1 MHCVKAG
8 FQEAQKTKEFLSS
21 KDYLDRD
28 HKITKTSAGVLF
40 PVRKEALKALKSQK
54 ISILE
59 KKLEKMDKQE
69 KEDLSKFFTKKEIEE
84 FPSSFDMIGETII
97 IEIPEILEKKE
108 EKIAEIFLKNNKK
121 TKTVLKKAGVFEGEF
136 RTRKLKFLAG
146 INTKE
151 AVYRENNV
159 MIKLNLEKVYFS
171 SRLSTERKRI
181 AQQVKAGEEILV
193 MFSGCAPYPLVLAK
207 NTDAK
212 MIYSVEINP
221 AAHKYAEEN
230 VKLNKAPNI
239 RLFNGDVKEIVP
251 EINKKFDRI
260 LMPLPK
266 SAEDFLDIAF
276 LEAKKGTII
285 HFYDFQREDK
295 IPEATIEKIDKACRR
310 NKLKYRILNVVKCG
324 QYAPREFRVC
334 VDFQML

>member
-1 MHCVKAG
+1 MYCIKAS
-8 FQEAQKTKEFLSS
+8 FQEAQKTKKFLSS
-21 KDYLDRD
+21 EDYLDRER
-28 HKITKTSAGVLF
+28 KITKTSEGVFF
-40 PVRKEALKALKSQK
+40 PVKKEVLKALKDQK
-54 ISILE
+54 LVVLNKRLE
-59 KKLEKMDKQE
+59 KVEKQE
-69 KEDLSKFFTKKEIEE
+69 KEDLSKFFTKEEIEE
-84 FPSSFDMIGETII
+84 FPSSFDVIGETIV

-108 EKIAEIFLKNNKK
+108 EKIAEILLKNNKK
-121 TKTVLKKAGVFEGEF
+121 IKTILKKAGVFEGEF

-146 INTKE
+146 VSTKE

-171 SRLSTERKRI
+171 SRLATERKRI
-181 AQQVKAGEEILV
+181 AQQVKTGEEILV
-193 MFSGCAPYPLVLAK
+193 MFSGCAPYPLVLSK

-212 MIYSVEINP
+212 MIYGIEINP
-221 AAHKYAEEN
+221 IAHKYADEN
-230 VKLNKAPNI
+230 VKLNKLPNI

-251 EINKKFDRI
+251 KINKKFDRI

-266 SAEDFLDIAF
+266 SAEDFLDTAF
-276 LEAKKGTII
+276 LAAKKGTII

-310 NKLKYRILNVVKCG
+310 NNLKYKVLNVVKCG

-334 VDFQML
+334 VDFQIL

>member
-1 MHCVKAG
+1 MYCIKAS

-21 KDYLDRD
+21 EDYLDRK
-28 HKITKTSAGVLF
+28 HNITKTSEGVFF
-40 PVRKEALKALKSQK
+40 PVKKEALKALKDQK
-54 ISILE
+54 LVVLNKRLE
-59 KKLEKMDKQE
+59 KVEKQE
-69 KEDLSKFFTKKEIEE
+69 KEDLSKFFTKEEIEE
-84 FPSSFDMIGETII
+84 FPSSFDVIGETIV

-108 EKIAEIFLKNNKK
+108 EKIAEILLKNNKK
-121 TKTVLKKAGVFEGEF
+121 IKTILKKAGVFEGEF

-146 INTKE
+146 VSTKE

-171 SRLSTERKRI
+171 SRLATERKRI
-181 AQQVKAGEEILV
+181 AQQVRAGEEILV
-193 MFSGCAPYPLVLAK
+193 MFSGCAPYPLVLSK

-212 MIYSVEINP
+212 MIYGVEINP

-230 VKLNKAPNI
+230 IKLNKAPNI

-251 EINKKFDRI
+251 KINKKFDRI

-266 SAEDFLDIAF
+266 SAEDFLDTSF
-276 LEAKKGTII
+276 LAAKKGTII
-285 HFYDFQREDK
+285 HFYDFQKEDK

-310 NKLKYRILNVVKCG
+310 NNLKYRVLNVAKCG

-334 VDFQML
+334 VDFMVL